1 MKNFS
6 VGVFLVCACLCVA
19 LLLTGCATDGERIDK
34 ERAIELAIEH
44 FGLDEADCT
53 VRKAELDEG
62 KYEIEFLCGDKEYE
76 VEIDAVSKKVR
87 ERDVEH
93 NDDYVGTS
101 FGDATRVPDTTQT
114 PDTLGAAEKIT
125 AERAKELA
133 ITHFGLKAED
143 CSFVKAE
150 LDGIKYEIELICDK
164 KEYEAEVHAYTGEI
178 LEASVES
185 VFD

>member
-6 VGVFLVCACLCVA
+6 VYVFLVCACLCFA

-44 FGLDEADCT
+44 FGLNEADCT

-101 FGDATRVPDTTQT
+101 FGDATRAPDTT
-114 PDTLGAAEKIT
+114 GAAEKIT

-164 KEYEAEVHAYTGEI
+164 KEYEAEVHAYTGKI
-178 LEASVES
+178 LESSVES